1 MNVPPSMPAPPFE
14 DPNLPVPS
22 QDERNQALICWLLT
36 IVIGFIGPIIFFV
49 ISADKPYVK
58 RQAALALTLAIVVFA
73 ASFVSAILMVVL
85 IGFLLLPAV
94 AIYSLV
100 ICIQG
105 AIAANKGEDF
115 RPAIIDGL
123 CTSLFKL

>member
-1 MNVPPSMPAPPFE
+1 MHAPPQMPLTPS
-14 DPNLPVPS
+14 DGPGLPAPS
-22 QDERNQALICWLLT
+22 QDDKSQAMICWLLT
-36 IVIGFIGPIIFFV
+36 IFIGFIGPIIFFA

-58 RQAALALTLAIVVFA
+58 RQAALALTLCIVVFA
-73 ASFVSAILMVVL
+73 ASFVSAILMLVL

-100 ICIQG
+100 VCIQG

-115 RPAIIDGL
+115 RPAIIDGI
-123 CTSLFKL
+123 CQSLFKV

>member
-1 MNVPPSMPAPPFE
+1 MNASPQVPMPPVGGS
-14 DPNLPVPS
+14 NMPVPS
-22 QDERNQALICWLLT
+22 QDEKSQALICWLLT
-36 IVIGFIGPIIFFV
+36 IFVGFIGPVIFFV
-49 ISADKPYVK
+49 ISSDKPYVK

-73 ASFVSAILMVVL
+73 ASFVSALLMLVL

-100 ICIQG
+100 VCIQG

-115 RPAIIDGL
+115 RPAFIDGL
-123 CTSLFKL
+123 CMSIFKL